1 MAYQRHRYWRERG
14 GLILDPFHASFSP
27 IQLLPIGAGF
37 FYACNI
43 LILRHACRY
52 ESALSLV
59 MAVAILSILS
69 GLSWDWAFDAV
80 SLGQRSRDTNALYH
94 DWLAQINNSGAWHC
108 HFLLRIEPN
117 R

>member
-1 MAYQRHRYWRERG
+1 M
-14 GLILDPFHASFSP
+14 
-27 IQLLPIGAGF
+27 
-37 FYACNI
+37 
-43 LILRHACRY
+43 
-52 ESALSLV
+52 

-69 GLSWDWAFDAV
+69 GLVGIGDAI

-94 DWLAQINNSGAWHC
+94 DWMARINNSGVRHC